1 MSERVLLHSV
11 AGAPESPLARWLE
24 RTSPPYGELRPLV
37 GPFSRPIVRITGSGT
52 LLDEAAES
60 LPEGVA
66 RPEAIAVRLRRAGVE
81 LSWGEPDVLPDT
93 ASFVR
98 LCRARGAS
106 SVELVRADPALLTE
120 MQLGAFFHAYWH
132 RRALRHAA
140 IRLGVVR
147 ALGRFPGV
155 LDLAADVAFWAGVR
169 SSATSQEWERFAR
182 SSYVVFYYHRIRRGR
197 SLGHGLDV
205 QRFEF
210 QLRLLRLLGF
220 RSLSPDELIA
230 FHADPGA
237 TISPRSYVLTAD
249 DALADAVAVLAR
261 HGALAPQ
268 VYVNTAAVGG
278 SPPWVF
284 GESVAGWEEL
294 KAFEAVGGIIGSH
307 CRDHP
312 QLPKLDSEILCDE
325 LAGSL
330 QEIQARFSEAPPL
343 LAYPHGLHDERV
355 RSAAQDAGYRL
366 AFTTAPGRNGA
377 GIDVYCLRRIGPR
390 DWDSYVA
397 FLWKALTG
405 EWLPKRWGRL
415 TRLRR
420 GSSKLH
426 EAIDRDFV
434 G

>member
-1 MSERVLLHSV
+1 MSDRVLLHSV
-11 AGAPESPLARWLE
+11 AGAPASPLARWLA
-24 RTSPPYGELRPLV
+24 RTSAPYGELRPLV
-37 GPFSRPIVRITGSGT
+37 GPFSRPIVRITGPGT

-106 SVELVRADPALLTE
+106 SVELVRVDPSLLTE

-140 IRLGVVR
+140 TRLGVVR
-147 ALGRFPGV
+147 AVTRFPGA
-155 LDLAADVAFWAGVR
+155 LDLATDLAFWAGACSR
-169 SSATSQEWERFAR
+169 ATTQEWKRFAR
-182 SSYVVFYYHRIRRGR
+182 SSYVVFYYHGIAGGR
-197 SLGHGLDV
+197 SPGHGLDIR
-205 QRFEF
+205 RFEC

-220 RSLSPDELIA
+220 RSLSPDELFA

-237 TISPRSYVLTAD
+237 TIPPRSYVLTAD
-249 DALADAVAVLAR
+249 DALRGAVAALGR
-261 HGALAPQ
+261 HGALSPQ

-294 KAFEAVGGIIGSH
+294 TAFEAAGGVIGSH

-312 QLPKLDSEILCDE
+312 QLPKLDSGSLRDE
-325 LAGSL
+325 LVGSL
-330 QEIQARFSEAPPL
+330 EEIQARFSKAPPL

-405 EWLPKRWGRL
+405 EWLPQRWGQL
-415 TRLRR
+415 TRLRTGR
-420 GSSKLH
+420 RSHK
-426 EAIDRDFV
+426 RR
-434 G
+434 

>member
-1 MSERVLLHSV
+1 
-11 AGAPESPLARWLE
+11 
-24 RTSPPYGELRPLV
+24 
-37 GPFSRPIVRITGSGT
+37 
-52 LLDEAAES
+52 
-60 LPEGVA
+60 
-66 RPEAIAVRLRRAGVE
+66 
-81 LSWGEPDVLPDT
+81 
-93 ASFVR
+93 
-98 LCRARGAS
+98 
-106 SVELVRADPALLTE
+106 
-120 MQLGAFFHAYWH
+120 
-132 RRALRHAA
+132 
-140 IRLGVVR
+140 
-147 ALGRFPGV
+147 
-155 LDLAADVAFWAGVR
+155 
-169 SSATSQEWERFAR
+169 
-182 SSYVVFYYHRIRRGR
+182 
-197 SLGHGLDV
+197 
-205 QRFEF
+205 
-210 QLRLLRLLGF
+210 
-220 RSLSPDELIA
+220 
-230 FHADPGA
+230 
-237 TISPRSYVLTAD
+237 
-249 DALADAVAVLAR
+249 VAVLAR

-312 QLPKLDSEILCDE
+312 QLPKLDSEILRDE

>member
-1 MSERVLLHSV
+1 MNDRVLLHSV
-11 AGAPESPLARWLE
+11 AGAPASPLARWLE
-24 RTSPPYGELRPLV
+24 RTSPPYGQLRPLV
-37 GPFSRPIVRITGSGT
+37 GPFSRPVVRITGSGT

-60 LPEGVA
+60 LPEGIA
-66 RPEAIAVRLRRAGVE
+66 RPEAIAVRLRRAGVD

-98 LCRARGAS
+98 LCHARGAS
-106 SVELVRADPALLTE
+106 SVELVRADPSLLTE

-147 ALGRFPGV
+147 ALARFRGA
-155 LDLAADVAFWAGVR
+155 LDFAADLAFWAGVCSR
-169 SSATSQEWERFAR
+169 ATSQEWKRFAR
-182 SSYVVFYYHRIRRGR
+182 SSYVVFYYHGIGRGR
-197 SLGHGLDV
+197 STDHGLHV
-205 QRFEF
+205 RRLEG

-220 RSLSPDELIA
+220 RPLSPDELFA
-230 FHADPGA
+230 FHAEPGG

-249 DALADAVAVLAR
+249 DALRNAVAALGQ
-261 HGALAPQ
+261 HGALSPQ

-294 KAFEAVGGIIGSH
+294 KAFEAAGGIIGSH
-307 CRDHP
+307 CRNHP
-312 QLPKLDSEILCDE
+312 QLPTLGSESLRDE
-325 LAGSL
+325 LGGSL
-330 QEIQARFSEAPPL
+330 QEIRARFPKAPPM

-355 RSAAQDAGYRL
+355 RSAAQDAGYGL

-390 DWDSYVA
+390 DWDSYIA

-405 EWLPKRWGRL
+405 EWLPECWGQL
-415 TRLRR
+415 TRFKRGRR
-420 GSSKLH
+420 NYKRS
-426 EAIDRDFV
+426 
-434 G
+434 